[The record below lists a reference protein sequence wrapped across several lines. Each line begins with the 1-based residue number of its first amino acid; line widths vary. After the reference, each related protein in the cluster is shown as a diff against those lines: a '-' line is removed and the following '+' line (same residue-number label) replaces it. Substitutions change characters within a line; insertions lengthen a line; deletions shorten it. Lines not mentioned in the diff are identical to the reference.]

1 MSKRSP
7 PASPIRD
14 KEFSAARRETLAKQG
29 KAMPGSGAYPIE
41 NRADLKRAIQA
52 FGRAEDKP
60 ATKAWI
66 KKRAKALGAT
76 ELLPE
81 NWDSDPAEA
90 MEDAAPC
97 PDCGG
102 DGVDDDGEVCATC
115 SGEGYVG
122 IPASLED
129 RRRPP
134 DDDDD
139 DDDDDD
145 VADGRRMRD
154 SIRLVVDGGK
164 IRKSADGYLV
174 ASARIARTGIQ
185 EYGGSEL
192 GVPDMAVVRVY
203 RPPEE
208 VFSKAAMQSMAHKP
222 ITFDHPPDMV
232 DSNNWEKYAIGHI
245 GDEVTRDGD
254 TVRVPMLIMDGKA
267 IRAYERDGVREL
279 SVGYSTEL
287 KWEKGTTPD
296 GEAYDAIQ
304 TAIRGNH
311 LAVVPAARGGS
322 RLRLG
327 DEGYEGDGQMLVKTL
342 IDGQTIEF
350 ATELAAKHVTDHLA
364 ALTKQLADAKKK
376 DEDVEAEQ
384 EREKKERGEKDAA
397 FAALKGENTA
407 LKKQLEDAVAKVD
420 DAVNEKIDLLLKAD
434 AALEGKMDLTAKSSA
449 AEIRRAVVCAKLGDA
464 ATKQL
469 TDAEMIGAFKA
480 VTADLKPRTGT
491 DRLADSLSMLGRG
504 GGAASDP
511 RALRDAAYADYVAR
525 MSNAWKQPTH
535 AQTGAG
541 A

>member
-1 MSKRSP
+1 MIP
-7 PASPIRD
+7 
-14 KEFSAARRETLAKQG
+14 KQG
-29 KAMPGSGAYPIE
+29 KAMPSGGYPIE

-52 FGRAEDKP
+52 FGRAKDKP

-81 NWDSDPAEA
+81 NWDSDPAKA

-102 DGVDDDGEVCATC
+102 DGVDDDGDVCTTC
-115 SGEGYVG
+115 AGEGYVG

-129 RRRPP
+129 RR
-134 DDDDD
+134 
-139 DDDDDD
+139 
-145 VADGRRMRD
+145 ADGRRMWD
-154 SIRLVVDGGK
+154 SIPLVVDGGK

-203 RPPEE
+203 RSPEE
-208 VFSKAAMQSMAHKP
+208 VFSKAAMRSMAHKP
-222 ITFDHPPDMV
+222 ITFDHPPEMV
-232 DSNNWEKYAIGHI
+232 DSNNWEKYAIGNI

-296 GEAYDAIQ
+296 GEAYDAFQ

-364 ALTKQLADAKKK
+364 ALAKQLADAKKK
-376 DEDVEAEQ
+376 DEDAEEEQ

-504 GGAASDP
+504 GGTASDP

-525 MSNAWKQPTH
+525 TSNAWKQPTH
-535 AQTGAG
+535 AQTGA
-541 A
+541 